1 MRFEVTALFRCF
13 LASASI
19 HAVSSLAAH
28 GPSAKNNNIKT
39 GGICGERSETNGIF
53 DGRRAFLT
61 APVALALATSL
72 PASARYVLDESGE
85 YVQLEEVD
93 WKTAW
98 KARIDKASTMSK
110 DEIFQAGRGAG
121 NMDLKEG
128 PESDSSK
135 KRRAFSGCRDPESL
149 KKTGLTEK
157 ECNTRVLNGETE
169 FMLEAMAKE

>member
-1 MRFEVTALFRCF
+1 MLFRCF
-13 LASASI
+13 LGSASI
-19 HAVSSLAAH
+19 HAARSLAAH
-28 GPSAKNNNIKT
+28 GPSVKNHNINT
-39 GGICGERSETNGIF
+39 GGICGERGETSGIS
-53 DGRRAFLT
+53 DGRRAFLM
-61 APVALALATSL
+61 APVALAATSL

-128 PESDSSK
+128 PESDASK
-135 KRRAFSGCRDPESL
+135 KRRAFSGCRDPASL
-149 KKTGLTEK
+149 KKTGLAEK
-157 ECNTRVLNGETE
+157 ECNQRILNGETE